1 MRGFVVESGGKGGGG
16 GIVPPKSFR
25 TTTRRC
31 CLVPRRSRRLLGEKP
46 LGAERMIAFL
56 SVLCLLFL
64 LVLVYDDYQE
74 GKEKEMVVVRVSIAV
89 VICIERR

>member
-1 MRGFVVESGGKGGGG
+1 MRGFVVESGGKGKGG
-16 GIVPPKSFR
+16 GIMPPKSFR

-31 CLVPRRSRRLLGEKP
+31 RLVPRRSRRLWGEKP

-64 LVLVYDDYQE
+64 LVLVDDDDE
-74 GKEKEMVVVRVSIAV
+74 DKEEEMVVVRVSIV
-89 VICIERR
+89 VIYIERR

>member
-1 MRGFVVESGGKGGGG
+1 M
-16 GIVPPKSFR
+16 PPKSFR

-31 CLVPRRSRRLLGEKP
+31 RLVPRCSRRLWGEKP
-46 LGAERMIAFL
+46 LGAERIVAFL

-64 LVLVYDDYQE
+64 LVLVDDDDEE
-74 GKEKEMVVVRVSIAV
+74 GKEEEMVVVRVSIVV